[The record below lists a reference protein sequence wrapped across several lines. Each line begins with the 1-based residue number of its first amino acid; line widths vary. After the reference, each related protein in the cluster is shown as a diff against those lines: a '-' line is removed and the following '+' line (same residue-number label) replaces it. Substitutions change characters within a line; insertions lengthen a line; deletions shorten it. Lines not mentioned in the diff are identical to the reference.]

1 MMRRSRVAFL
11 LLAIILVAALATGR
25 TLLFR
30 LTYLLL
36 AVIVLSF
43 LWAWLNIRGVQL
55 VRQTRSRRAHVG
67 QWAEEQ
73 FSVRYSSFL
82 PKLWLEVRDGSDL
95 PGHRASQV
103 ISSLPPRSQRSW
115 SVRTLCRRRGRFTL
129 GPITLAS
136 GDPMGLFGMKRHLTA
151 TSTMIV
157 YPFLMDLPGF
167 APPVGQLTG
176 GEAMRR
182 RTHYITTNVSGVRD
196 YAPGDSFNRIHWLST
211 ARKGHLIVKEFELD
225 PTADIWLVVD
235 MERDVQAGAEAE
247 EVPEDMGPAMLWKPM
262 RRIQIDPTT
271 EEYGVAIAA
280 SLARHFL
287 AQHRAVGLI
296 TYGQT
301 REVLQVDRGDRQLT
315 KILET
320 LAVIRAQGRVSLE
333 QVIAAEE
340 RRFGRNTT
348 VVAITSSTS
357 VEWVGALRDIRRRG
371 VGALAVLLEASTFG
385 QAPSA
390 MGAMSSLV
398 ASDIPTYLVK
408 NGAPLDAALSQ
419 RIG

>member
-1 MMRRSRVAFL
+1 MMRRSRVALL

-167 APPVGQLTG
+167 APAVGQLTG

>member
-235 MERDVQAGAEAE
+235 MERDVQAGAEVE